1 MFTLFLNKS
10 TRSTVTTVLL
20 LNKDLTTSSS
30 YHCVKFDQGVGMR
43 FTISREKLQ
52 EGLAA
57 VGPSIPAKTTLPVLA
72 NILLE
77 TTERGIRLSGTDLD
91 IAVSTEVS
99 ADVETP
105 GAITI
110 PAKKLSEI
118 ARELPPAPVKIA
130 AMGEQRITLECGR
143 SKFKLLGLPRDEFP
157 TFPQVRFQE
166 SWRVRSG
173 DLQKLIS
180 HTAFAVSTE
189 ESRPILN
196 GVLWELRPERMRMV
210 ATNGHRLARMDLPIS
225 SAAAPGG
232 DLIVPPKALEQVRRL
247 FPAEEE
253 LEIAQGDNHLGF
265 RSPFTAVFTRLIE
278 GPYPNYEQVIPRD
291 NDRIAISDK
300 VALVSA
306 LKRMSVIASDQTHR
320 IRLSFNSGLLRFSVQ
335 TPDLGEAQDELPIR
349 FTGDQIDIGFNANYL
364 LEILRYIPTE
374 EVRLTLKAPERAA
387 TVEPEGWSDPASY
400 LCLVMPLRLMD

>member
-1 MFTLFLNKS
+1 MPNVRNSL
-10 TRSTVTTVLL
+10 
-20 LNKDLTTSSS
+20 
-30 YHCVKFDQGVGMR
+30 GVRMR

-52 EGLAA
+52 EGLTAVAA
-57 VGPSIPAKTTLPVLA
+57 SIPAKTTLPVLA
-72 NILLE
+72 NILVE

-118 ARELPPAPVKIA
+118 ARELPLAPVKIG

-143 SKFKLLGLPRDEFP
+143 SRFKLLGLPRDEFP
-157 TFPQVRFQE
+157 TFPQVRFQD

-180 HTAFAVSTE
+180 HTSFAVSTE

-196 GVLWELRPERMRMV
+196 GVLWELRADRMRMV
-210 ATNGHRLARMDLPIS
+210 ATNGHRLARMDVPITS
-225 SAAAPGG
+225 GNSPGG
-232 DLIVPPKALEQVRRL
+232 DLIVPPKALDQVRRL

-265 RSPFTAVFTRLIE
+265 RSPFTSVFTRLIE

-291 NDRIAISDK
+291 NDRVAISDK
-300 VALVSA
+300 VALISA

-320 IRLSFNSGLLRFSVQ
+320 IRLSFNAALLRFSVQ

-349 FTGDQIDIGFNANYL
+349 FTGDPIDIGFNANYL
-364 LEILRYIPTE
+364 LEILRYIPTD
-374 EVRLTLKAPERAA
+374 EVRVTLKAPERAV
-387 TVEPEGWSDPASY
+387 TVEPEAWSDPASY

>member
-1 MFTLFLNKS
+1 
-10 TRSTVTTVLL
+10 
-20 LNKDLTTSSS
+20 
-30 YHCVKFDQGVGMR
+30 MR

-52 EGLAA
+52 EGLTAVAA
-57 VGPSIPAKTTLPVLA
+57 SIPAKTTLPVLA
-72 NILLE
+72 NILVE

-91 IAVSTEVS
+91 IAVSTEVV
-99 ADVETP
+99 ADVETS

-118 ARELPPAPVKIA
+118 ARELPPAPVKIG

-157 TFPQVRFQE
+157 TFPQVRFQD
-166 SWRVRSG
+166 SWRIRSG

-180 HTAFAVSTE
+180 HTSFAVSTE

-196 GVLWELRPERMRMV
+196 GVLWELRADHMRMV
-210 ATNGHRLARMDLPIS
+210 ATNGHRLTRMDLPTGS
-225 SAAAPGG
+225 SNSPSG
-232 DLIVPPKALEQVRRL
+232 DLIVPPKALDQVRRL
-247 FPAEEE
+247 FPAEED

-265 RSPFTAVFTRLIE
+265 RSPFTSVFTRLIE

-291 NDRIAISDK
+291 NDRVAISDK
-300 VALVSA
+300 VALISA

-320 IRLSFNSGLLRFSVQ
+320 IRLSFNAGLLRFSVQ

-349 FTGDQIDIGFNANYL
+349 FTGDPLDIGFNANYL
-364 LEILRYIPTE
+364 LEILRYMPTDD
-374 EVRLTLKAPERAA
+374 VRITLKAPERAV
-387 TVEPEGWSDPASY
+387 TIEPEAWADPASY